1 MKPVKLP
8 ITDILDLH
16 TFNPRD
22 LPDLLD
28 DYFMACAEAGIYS
41 VRLIHGKG
49 KGVLR
54 NRVLKILKQQPL
66 VQSYKPAPPEA
77 GGWGAVLVDLKRPS

>member
-8 ITDILDLH
+8 ITDTLDLH
-16 TFNPRD
+16 AFNPRE

-28 DYFMACAEAGIYS
+28 DYIKACVETQIYS

-49 KGVLR
+49 MGVLR
-54 NRVLKILKQQPL
+54 NRVMGILKRHPL
-66 VQSYKPAPPEA
+66 VKSHKPAPPEA
-77 GGWGAVLVDLKRPS
+77 GGWGAVLVELLRP